1 VRTLLRPLAVLLA
14 AVLLA
19 ACGDSG
25 SATGNRAAT
34 VNGTDISRSLVER
47 IVDAQ
52 LSGEGAPTG
61 DELTAATG
69 EVQRNVLST
78 LISIEI
84 VRGMAEDEGIE
95 VTEDDLDEAYADQVA
110 LYEEQAPMSGQDP
123 DFAAFLET
131 IGLTEEE
138 YRELIVADVA
148 RREALTE
155 MFSEP
160 VDDEQVQALY
170 DEQSEPQIDA
180 RHILVETEDEAQDAV
195 DRIEGGEDFAEVA
208 ADVSLDGSAEDGG
221 NLGVAPASQYVPE
234 FADAISN
241 GEVNEL
247 LGPVETDFGFHVI
260 EVLGVED
267 PPPFEE
273 VEEQLRAQ
281 LEQQSQ
287 QDPELIALYEE
298 AFTSADVS
306 VAAGLGEWDAEQGRV
321 IDPDAEVGTG
331 DAPVDGGAP
340 APGGDPAEG
349 EMPTEEELQEML
361 DELEQGEQPAE
372 DGAPDEQ

>member
-1 VRTLLRPLAVLLA
+1 VRTFLRPIAVLLA

-19 ACGDSG
+19 ACGDDG
-25 SATGNRAAT
+25 GAVGNRAAT

-61 DELTAATG
+61 DERDAATG
-69 EVQRNVLST
+69 EIQRNVLST

-84 VRGMAEDEGIE
+84 VRGIAEDEGIE
-95 VTEDDLDEAYADQVA
+95 LTEEDLDEAYEDQVA

-123 DFAAFLET
+123 DFSTFLDT
-131 IGLTEEE
+131 IGLSEEE

-148 RREALTE
+148 RRDALAE
-155 MFSEP
+155 EYGEP
-160 VDDEQVQALY
+160 VDDETVQAAY
-170 DEQSEPQIDA
+170 DEQAEPQIDA
-180 RHILVETEDEAQDAV
+180 RHVLVETEEEADEVV
-195 DRIEGGEDFAEVA
+195 DRIEGGEDFADVA

-221 NLGVAPASQYVPE
+221 NLGAAPASQYVPE
-234 FADAISN
+234 FAEAISE
-241 GEVNEL
+241 GEVGEL

-281 LEQQSQ
+281 LEQQAQ

-298 AFTSADVS
+298 AFTEADVS
-306 VAAGLGEWDAEQGRV
+306 VAAGLGEWDPEQGRV

-331 DAPVDGGAP
+331 DGQMP
-340 APGGDPAEG
+340 EG
-349 EMPTEEELQEML
+349 EMPPGDGEVTEEELQEML
-361 DELEQGEQPAE
+361 DQLEQGELPE

>member
-34 VNGTDISRSLVER
+34 VNGTDISRNLVER

-52 LSGEGAPTG
+52 LSGDDAPTG

-95 VTEDDLDEAYADQVA
+95 VTEEDLDEAYAEQVA

-123 DFAAFLET
+123 DFSVFLES
-131 IGLTEEE
+131 IGLSEEE

-148 RREALTE
+148 RRDALTAAY
-155 MFSEP
+155 SEP
-160 VDDEQVQALY
+160 VDDDAVQALY
-170 DEQSEPQIDA
+170 EEQAEPQYDA

-195 DRIEGGEDFAEVA
+195 DRIDGGEDFADVA
-208 ADVSLDGSAEDGG
+208 ADLSLDGSAQEGG

-234 FADAISN
+234 FADAITT
-241 GEVNEL
+241 GEVGEL

-273 VEEQLRAQ
+273 VEDQLRAQ
-281 LEQQSQ
+281 LEQQNQ

-298 AFTSADVS
+298 AFTSADVD

-331 DAPVDGGAP
+331 EPGAP
-340 APGGDPAEG
+340 APEGDPAEG
-349 EMPTEEELQEML
+349 DMPTEEELQEML
-361 DELEQGEQPAE
+361 EQLEQGGEPAE

>member
-1 VRTLLRPLAVLLA
+1 MRTLHRPLAVLLA

-61 DELTAATG
+61 DELTEATG

-84 VRGMAEDEGIE
+84 VRGMAEDEGVE
-95 VTEDDLDEAYADQVA
+95 VTEEDIDEAYADQVA

-123 DFAAFLET
+123 DFSVFLES
-131 IGLTEEE
+131 IGLSDEE

-148 RREALTE
+148 RRDALAETY
-155 MFSEP
+155 SEP
-160 VDDEQVQALY
+160 VDDDAVQALY
-170 DEQSEPQIDA
+170 DEQAEPQIDA
-180 RHILVETEDEAQDAV
+180 RHVLVETEDEAQDV
-195 DRIEGGEDFAEVA
+195 VERIEGGEDFADVA
-208 ADVSLDGSAEDGG
+208 ADVSLDGSAQEGG

-234 FADAISN
+234 FADAVSN
-241 GEVNEL
+241 GEVGEL

-273 VEEQLRAQ
+273 IEDQLRAQ
-281 LEQQSQ
+281 LEQQGQ

-298 AFTSADVS
+298 AFGSADVS

-331 DAPVDGGAP
+331 EPGAP

-349 EMPTEEELQEML
+349 EVPTEEELQEML
-361 DELEQGEQPAE
+361 EELEQGGDPGE
-372 DGAPDEQ
+372 DGAPADQ